1 MTTWRNKGFSDCLKF
16 FIMLLNLNNVY
27 MPYLFKGTVE
37 SIAMKTP
44 KERTQMFEK
53 ISRFVKGCFLLCH
66 LLSKPLPLPSEA
78 CIVRFYNELLKKV
91 FLFFFSIDLGS

>member
-1 MTTWRNKGFSDCLKF
+1 
-16 FIMLLNLNNVY
+16 
-27 MPYLFKGTVE
+27 
-37 SIAMKTP
+37 MKTP

-78 CIVRFYNELLKKV
+78 CIVRFYNELLKMFFFFFFFFNRSGELADEYEKKKVDMQKAEEETSFNYHKKKV
-91 FLFFFSIDLGS
+91 FN

>member
-1 MTTWRNKGFSDCLKF
+1 
-16 FIMLLNLNNVY
+16 MLLNLNNVY

-91 FLFFFSIDLGS
+91 FLFFFFQ